1 MVQCFVMTYPPKDSN
16 VFWELQEQASCF
28 RAVSLLIWNIHNEI
42 CFETSDLWNT
52 QKRKLCFII
61 YNYQSNNTTESPP
74 IFKVTII
81 IKYIYVFSDIDE
93 CKGNHS
99 CHVNATCTNTNGS
112 YVCECRP
119 GFNGNGQ
126 NCTGEFNLFAV
137 IFRIFLLES
146 NLTLLR
152 WSLSAILLGCHM

>member
-1 MVQCFVMTYPPKDSN
+1 MKYM
-16 VFWELQEQASCF
+16 
-28 RAVSLLIWNIHNEI
+28 
-42 CFETSDLWNT
+42 FETSDLWNT

-61 YNYQSNNTTESPP
+61 YNYQSNYTTESPP

-81 IKYIYVFSDIDE
+81 KYICVFSDIDE

-112 YVCECRP
+112 YLCECHP

-126 NCTGEFNLFAV
+126 SCTGEFNLFAI
-137 IFRIFLLES
+137 IFRMFLLEPS
-146 NLTLLR
+146 LRLLR
-152 WSLSAILLGCHM
+152 WPLSAISLVSHMLTILVCLKSAWSCSLMRWLRKKELRFGSCWIH

>member
-1 MVQCFVMTYPPKDSN
+1 M
-16 VFWELQEQASCF
+16 
-28 RAVSLLIWNIHNEI
+28 
-42 CFETSDLWNT
+42 FETSDLWNT

-61 YNYQSNNTTESPP
+61 YNYQSNYTTEGPP
-74 IFKVTII
+74 IFKVAI
-81 IKYIYVFSDIDE
+81 IKYICVFSDIDE

-112 YVCECRP
+112 YICECRP

-126 NCTGEFNLFAV
+126 ECTGEFNLFAV

>member
-1 MVQCFVMTYPPKDSN
+1 MWWLTPRKIVLFCGSCRNKPVVS
-16 VFWELQEQASCF
+16 ELSACS
-28 RAVSLLIWNIHNEI
+28 VEI
-42 CFETSDLWNT
+42 FAMKYMFETSDLWNT
-52 QKRKLCFII
+52 QKGKLCFII
-61 YNYQSNNTTESPP
+61 YNYQSNYTTENPP

-99 CHVNATCTNTNGS
+99 CHANATCTNTNGS

-126 NCTGEFNLFAV
+126 NCKGEFNLFAV
-137 IFRIFLLES
+137 ILRIFLLES
-146 NLTLLR
+146 NLTLLS
-152 WSLSAILLGCHM
+152 WSLSAILLVCHM